1 VVGDRLRHT
10 GVLMANIAVNQKLYA
25 MVVTQAKQKYR
36 IYPSPGASHWVHK
49 RYLELGGKFIDSEK
63 ESQKKEMA
71 RRFLEHS
78 EHRDEH
84 HESKRE
90 RFLKYHYNKHHN
102 DNKRDT
108 E

>member
-1 VVGDRLRHT
+1 
-10 GVLMANIAVNQKLYA
+10 MAQVPVNQKLYA

-49 RYLELGGKFIDSEK
+49 RYLELGGKFIDSSE
-63 ESQKKEMA
+63 ESQKKEMT

-78 EHRDEH
+78 KNRHEH

-90 RFLKYHYNKHHN
+90 RFLKYHYTKH
-102 DNKRDT
+102 NKRD
-108 E
+108 